1 VGIRRLLGAV
11 AVALGIALVPWTAHA
26 DTALI
31 VGGTNIPPWLSS
43 SISTPNYPLNAEY
56 FARYTFFVVPY
67 PGTIGPFSGIGTP
80 TLGQSVSEGTT
91 NLDTAIHNTS
101 GPILVIGVSQG
112 ALAVDA
118 EQAKLENDPN
128 APPPSQLSFLV
139 IADPQ
144 RGGVFSV
151 LFPPGFTIPIV
162 DYTIQAPVESRYN
175 TVVFTNEYDGVA
187 DFPDRPWNLV
197 AVANAIAGA
206 VYLHASTSSLN
217 PYTIPPQNITVITN
231 SRGGT
236 TTTYLNPA
244 EHLPLTQPLRDIGVP
259 TQVTNEIDSVL
270 RPIVDAGY
278 SRNDQ
283 GPVHGP
289 TFSGGQFHPPTV
301 NMSLIS
307 SSTAVF
313 AALTALDPEAIVN
326 GLGDAAVDVGG
337 VAFATL
343 EVVRQAVADARDDV
357 RIALA
362 GLSEPGEITTLAV
375 TSSGLAMSEKAS
387 ETTQTV
393 TLNVAP
399 KVEVV
404 QAAPVISQPPATP
417 AAPAT
422 PATPPSIVRQPATPA
437 APVTT
442 AEPATPATSGATID
456 ASDLVDGN
464 KVVPGQINTAP
475 SCSRSGVAT
484 TVGDQVRTTLDSVPD
499 GVKKITGSL
508 TSSSTSSTDGTDS
521 TDGGTDGGRAG
532 PVQGPRTHSPRPQRQ
547 ARPR

>member
-1 VGIRRLLGAV
+1 
-11 AVALGIALVPWTAHA
+11 
-26 DTALI
+26 
-31 VGGTNIPPWLSS
+31 
-43 SISTPNYPLNAEY
+43 
-56 FARYTFFVVPY
+56 
-67 PGTIGPFSGIGTP
+67 
-80 TLGQSVSEGTT
+80 
-91 NLDTAIHNTS
+91 
-101 GPILVIGVSQG
+101 
-112 ALAVDA
+112 
-118 EQAKLENDPN
+118 
-128 APPPSQLSFLV
+128 
-139 IADPQ
+139 
-144 RGGVFSV
+144 
-151 LFPPGFTIPIV
+151 
-162 DYTIQAPVESRYN
+162 
-175 TVVFTNEYDGVA
+175 
-187 DFPDRPWNLV
+187 LV
-197 AVANAIAGA
+197 AVANAIAGF

-231 SRGGT
+231 SKGGT

-259 TQVTNEIDSVL
+259 TQVTDEIDSVL

-283 GPVHGP
+283 GPVYGP

-337 VAFATL
+337 VVFAAL

-357 RIALA
+357 RIALG
-362 GLSEPGEITTLAV
+362 GLSEPGEIITLAA
-375 TSSGLAMSEKAS
+375 TSSGLAVSEKAS

-393 TLNVAP
+393 TLSVAP

-417 AAPAT
+417 AT

-437 APVTT
+437 APATK
-442 AEPATPATSGATID
+442 AEPATPSTSGATID

-475 SCSRSGVAT
+475 SGSRSGVAT

-508 TSSSTSSTDGTDS
+508 TSSTSSTDSSTDGTDS
-521 TDGGTDGGRAG
+521 TDGAASRRHPATTR
-532 PVQGPRTHSPRPQRQ
+532 
-547 ARPR
+547 